1 MLNQM
6 LQQDDTLEQDHL
18 PRVLLRVATEDV
30 SRHEIM
36 EILGMIGGIA
46 ISMSLV
52 PQVWKVYQTKSA
64 LDISYVYQGIYI
76 FGLSLVNLYA
86 IVEGLW
92 PVFIPAL
99 LELFLIVLLMAM
111 KIHYDRAKIQK
122 LVRRLSTSHHR
133 MASFNLKSFAQQ
145 ATKIE

>member
-1 MLNQM
+1 MMNQM
-6 LQQDDTLEQDHL
+6 LLQDTSEQDL
-18 PRVLLRVATEDV
+18 PRLLRAAEDV

-64 LDISYVYQGIYI
+64 IDISYVYQGIYI

-99 LELFLIVLLMAM
+99 LELLFIVLLLAM
-111 KIHYDRAKIQK
+111 KIRYDREKIQK
-122 LVRRLSTSHHR
+122 LARRLSTSNHR
-133 MASFNLKSFAQQ
+133 VASFNLKTLNLQ